1 MYRIC
6 LTEEQQNEL
15 KRRTL
20 VPGLA
25 PSTRTRLEMVRLS
38 DAGFSV
44 PKIARLLRQHHQTV
58 RLWIK
63 AFLLGGFDAL
73 QSKPRGGDQ
82 SVLTPAILQAVCAE
96 IETAQRTWTA
106 RQIAER
112 LAQEKG
118 IRLSPGRVRV
128 HLQRAGLVYKR
139 TSRSL
144 RHKQDAT
151 AVAAKRADLDTLKKG
166 AMPA

>member
-6 LTEEQQNEL
+6 LTTEQHNEL

-20 VPGLA
+20 ESGLS

-38 DAGFSV
+38 DAGFSA

-63 AFLLGGFDAL
+63 AFLAGGFDAL
-73 QSKPRGGDQ
+73 ENKPRGGDQ
-82 SVLTPAILQAVCAE
+82 SLLTLDLLETVCAE

-106 RQIAER
+106 RQVAAR
-112 LAQEKG
+112 LAQEYG
-118 IRLSPGRVRV
+118 IQLSPGRVRV
-128 HLQRAGLVYKR
+128 HLLRAGLVYKR

-144 RHKQDAT
+144 RHKQDAQ

-166 AMPA
+166 AMPD